1 MDRFGN
7 YLFLDMEKGNDIVES
22 LHNRLYK
29 ECFKTY
35 NLGLPY
41 KPHIT
46 VGKLGNI
53 QELNKAFEAV
63 SRIDDKFITV
73 IDKISVEM
81 IGKNQESIIVIE
93 KKLL

>member
-1 MDRFGN
+1 M
-7 YLFLDMEKGNDIVES
+7 
-22 LHNRLYK
+22 
-29 ECFKTY
+29 
-35 NLGLPY
+35 PY